1 MQSLFYP
8 FLKMRHCRKY
18 QFSKMPHWCAN
29 AHMLICDVCL
39 TANSPLKETR
49 HFSVSFNSSA
59 ESATPPDSA
68 DDAGHIVGNFCFY
81 RAYSTMRVS
90 RIIVI
95 LILPG

>member
-8 FLKMRHCRKY
+8 LSILPNRRHRLTV
-18 QFSKMPHWCAN
+18 QTMPLC
-29 AHMLICDVCL
+29 
-39 TANSPLKETR
+39 T
-49 HFSVSFNSSA
+49 SA
-59 ESATPPDSA
+59 
-68 DDAGHIVGNFCFY
+68 VGNFRFY

>member
-8 FLKMRHCRKY
+8 LSILSNRRI
-18 QFSKMPHWCAN
+18 PLTTRLCA
-29 AHMLICDVCL
+29 AHRL
-39 TANSPLKETR
+39 TMQTMSLCTTA
-49 HFSVSFNSSA
+49 
-59 ESATPPDSA
+59 
-68 DDAGHIVGNFCFY
+68 VGNFRFY

>member
-1 MQSLFYP
+1 
-8 FLKMRHCRKY
+8 
-18 QFSKMPHWCAN
+18 
-29 AHMLICDVCL
+29 MLICDVCL

-49 HFSVSFNSSA
+49 HFSVSFNRSA
-59 ESATPPDSA
+59 ESGIPLTTRLCAA
-68 DDAGHIVGNFCFY
+68 RAVGNFCFY